1 MNGTEGGEQARDD
14 ANAAED
20 SALEAAVD
28 ILDPAMP
35 PAGAAIML
43 EIDPRL
49 NQPSETEQELKE
61 LVESNEDAEEEA
73 RESDKG

>member
-1 MNGTEGGEQARDD
+1 MNGTEGRERAPGD
-14 ANAAED
+14 ADAAED
-20 SALEAAVD
+20 SAVEAAAD

-35 PAGAAIML
+35 PAGAAMML

-73 RESDKG
+73 RESDKA